1 MVFKDKNGEVVR
13 EATVGT
19 AQGPFLGFSA
29 HSVEMTKQDLEDL
42 FNIPHDVARTFLA
55 IIATRLEG

>member
-1 MVFKDKNGEVVR
+1 MIFKNKTGVVVR

-19 AQGPFLGFSA
+19 SQRPFLGFSA
-29 HSVEMTKQDLEDL
+29 HTVEMTKQDLDDL
-42 FNIPHDVARTFLA
+42 FNVPYDVARTFLA